1 MKKLILIILVLFT
14 YSCDLVRDLKKETFG
29 CSGKGAGG
37 TVGASF
43 AIDPSSRTLTFIQDG
58 DLMGSM
64 INYPSK
70 IRYEIKSSSGDEILT
85 QDKTI
90 STVSSNGRNMKFISY
105 IKKNI
110 LVNTCRKTKTYEISS
125 TFFFFIVLIICGIK
139 VARRVA
145 AAR

>member
-1 MKKLILIILVLFT
+1 MLSPMNKFILIILVLFT

-37 TVGASF
+37 TVGVSF

-105 IKKNI
+105 IKTYDKKKFYLGFRKSKYKRDSTVFENCSK
-110 LVNTCRKTKTYEISS
+110 VN
-125 TFFFFIVLIICGIK
+125 
-139 VARRVA
+139 
-145 AAR
+145 

>member
-1 MKKLILIILVLFT
+1 MLSPMYKFILIILVLFT

-90 STVSSNGRNMKFISY
+90 STVSSNGRTMKFISY
-105 IKKNI
+105 IETYDKKKFY
-110 LVNTCRKTKTYEISS
+110 LGFRKSKYKRDPTVFENCSKIN
-125 TFFFFIVLIICGIK
+125 
-139 VARRVA
+139 
-145 AAR
+145 

>member
-105 IKKNI
+105 ICQTIAEEDLKESR
-110 LVNTCRKTKTYEISS
+110 LSS
-125 TFFFFIVLIICGIK
+125 
-139 VARRVA
+139 R
-145 AAR
+145 